1 MFSWLVSTL
10 QPFSSICI
18 HTHHTQTHR
27 YNKVHIF
34 QCESWKLSMRLVFA
48 ETIFLI
54 SFTLILTSQWRYF
67 LFYVNT
73 CNLAVLVLDTYCVR
87 YPHAVLFL
95 NIFWAFSYSKIFKF
109 AIALNS
115 LKYTLFYSYYT
126 HVLPFL
132 NMPCPVDTG
141 LSHNV
146 IRRLCH
152 VETSYGCL
160 MTF

>member
-73 CNLAVLVLDTYCVR
+73 CNPAVLVLDTYCVR